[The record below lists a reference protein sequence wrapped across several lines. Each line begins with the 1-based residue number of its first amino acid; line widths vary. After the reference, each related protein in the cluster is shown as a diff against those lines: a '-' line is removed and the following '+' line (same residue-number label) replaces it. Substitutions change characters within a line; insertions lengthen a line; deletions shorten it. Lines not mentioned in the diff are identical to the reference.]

1 MRLQDL
7 QILPL
12 TTCPSSPCKPWRAG
26 GTKYAFCPQLLQR
39 LKDYAL
45 ASRQEYKWLVVD
57 PSLFLAACSLLYKLL
72 NKLPNNGG
80 SPDARPSPFDA
91 AGGMGGLLKLLDNG
105 KDYYSD
111 FLYYWTAVGGTF
123 DVIVSSG
130 QEESVTAVGRRSGS
144 S

>member
-1 MRLQDL
+1 MIYTCIQARRSWSVRL
-7 QILPL
+7 I
-12 TTCPSSPCKPWRAG
+12 T
-26 GTKYAFCPQLLQR
+26 F
-39 LKDYAL
+39 
-45 ASRQEYKWLVVD
+45 
-57 PSLFLAACSLLYKLL
+57 KLL

-91 AGGMGGLLKLLDNG
+91 AGGMGGLLKLLVNG